1 MEFLK
6 CLISSIDLKN
16 VLEKCSVNSKISS
29 FIHHTIDPW
38 SFQDVSLTKSGIIW
52 LKVKTSLP
60 YIKKKKKKKKSN
72 NKTLNIIIYLFI
84 FVKIHQQK
92 YKKGIKKESKTLV
105 TIFTLVASLDF
116 SAKTACV
123 P

>member
-38 SFQDVSLTKSGIIW
+38 SFRDVSLTKSGIIW

-60 YIKKKKKKKKSN
+60 YIKKKKKKIN
-72 NKTLNIIIYLFI
+72 NKTLKIIIYLFI
-84 FVKIHQQK
+84 FFKIHQKK

>member
-16 VLEKCSVNSKISS
+16 VLEKCAVNSKISS

-38 SFQDVSLTKSGIIW
+38 SFRDVSLTKSGIIW

-60 YIKKKKKKKKSN
+60 YIKKKKSN